1 MKEKMRIAVAKITAM
16 GTPHEFSED
25 WSIREI
31 APAPSPK
38 HGLTKSEQ
46 LLKDAFKA
54 TAEGLEPADLSDSE
68 FKIGIPVAKIGQ
80 FIEAAQSLISE
91 GVKTPAGLAAV
102 LDKISPTLRPYS
114 DSVWSAFRVLDP
126 ELPQAVKWSEVYDQI
141 DTNKT
146 QYQ

>member
-1 MKEKMRIAVAKITAM
+1 
-16 GTPHEFSED
+16 
-25 WSIREI
+25 
-31 APAPSPK
+31 
-38 HGLTKSEQ
+38 
-46 LLKDAFKA
+46 
-54 TAEGLEPADLSDSE
+54 LSDSE